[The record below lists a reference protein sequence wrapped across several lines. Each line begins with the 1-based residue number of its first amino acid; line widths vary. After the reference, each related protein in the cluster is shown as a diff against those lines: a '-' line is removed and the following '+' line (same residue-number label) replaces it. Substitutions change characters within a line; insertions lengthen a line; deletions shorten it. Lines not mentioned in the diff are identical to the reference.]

1 MDSPML
7 PLLNLVWL
15 KRDLRTADHEPLAL
29 AQAALLHTDTS
40 AGRAD
45 EAVDYRIVYL
55 FEPSLEGRPDAS
67 ARHRRFVDAS
77 LDAMDRTLAPHGR
90 RVDRMEGE
98 AVEVFARWSRVVRLH
113 TVFSYREHGVQ
124 ATWDRDRAV
133 ARLFREQGVRWI
145 ELPRDGVLRGI
156 QNRTGWDEAWVEA
169 MQRPLVNVAWS
180 PPVVRE
186 AETSVEVARREGPG
200 NPVPRIPAQC
210 TPSFADGELL
220 GGEAEGWAL
229 LRGFL
234 EGRGRGFRRSLG
246 QPVASR
252 ITGSR
257 ISAHLAWGTLSLR
270 QVVQA
275 SRGDAVRPPNEG
287 GPLKEDL
294 RSFQSRLFWRSHFI
308 QKFEMECRYE
318 TGCLNRGYESVPRT
332 PRPDWVMAWAE
343 GRTGFP
349 MVDAAMRCLA
359 ATGWINFRLRALLVS
374 FLTHHLFQD
383 WRAGA
388 PHLARLFL
396 DFEPGIHYPQ
406 FQMQAGVTGT
416 NTIRIYNPVKQ
427 SLELDPA
434 GEFIARWVPE
444 IAPLPTPWRH
454 EPWRTPPLEAA
465 MAGVDLNAAYP
476 PRLVDHEGAA
486 RHARDLLWG
495 WRDRPEVRSENRRIE
510 RMHLRAGGR

>member
-1 MDSPML
+1 METRPR

-15 KRDLRTADHEPLAL
+15 KRDLRTEDHGPLAL
-29 AQAALLHTDTS
+29 AEAARRRSDTS

-45 EAVDYRIVYL
+45 AVVDYRIVYL
-55 FEPSLEGRPDAS
+55 FEPSLEGRADAS
-67 ARHRRFVDAS
+67 PRHRRFVEAS
-77 LDAMDRTLAPHGR
+77 LDAMDRTLARCGR
-90 RVDRMEGE
+90 RVERIEGE
-98 AVEVFARWSRVVRLH
+98 AVDVFARWARRVRLH
-113 TVFSYREHGVQ
+113 SVFSHREHGVQ

-133 ARLFREQGVRWI
+133 ARLFRELGTRWI

-156 QNRTGWDEAWVEA
+156 RNREGWDEAWIRA
-169 MQRPLVNVAWS
+169 MHSPLVSVAWS
-180 PPVVRE
+180 PPLVQE
-186 AETSVEVARREGPG
+186 PTGIVASPTPPRTPEFEG
-200 NPVPRIPAQC
+200 
-210 TPSFADGELL
+210 GELP

-229 LRGFL
+229 LHGFL
-234 EGRGRGFRRSLG
+234 GGRGRGFRRNLG
-246 QPVASR
+246 RPIQSR
-252 ITGSR
+252 TTGSR
-257 ISAHLAWGTLSLR
+257 LSPHLAWGTLSLR

-275 SRGDAVRPPNEG
+275 TGGQIPPPMDG

-294 RSFQSRLFWRSHFI
+294 RAFQSRLFWRSHFI

-349 MVDAAMRCLA
+349 LIDAAMRCLA
-359 ATGWINFRLRALLVS
+359 ATGWLNFRLRALLVS

-383 WRAGA
+383 WRTGA

-406 FQMQAGVTGT
+406 FQMQAGMTGT

-434 GEFIARWVPE
+434 GDFIARWVPE
-444 IAPLPTPWRH
+444 LAPLPTPWRH

-465 MAGVDLNAAYP
+465 MAGVDLDRVYP
-476 PRLVDHEGAA
+476 PRLVDHEAAA

-495 WRDRPEVRSENRRIE
+495 WRNRPEVRDENRRIQ
-510 RMHLRAGGR
+510 RTHLRPGRS